1 MTKMTG
7 AKIQGI
13 SPTFQMIQDTIICP
27 SLSKAKA
34 FFPSK
39 ETISIQDM
47 VYFLRHKKH
56 ITHFK
61 IPFNESITTF
71 VFGCR
76 DHGAIEAVVFR
87 NEDKNTIVFTDSRE
101 VELTSLNQLYHYKPF
116 VQTLCVS

>member
-1 MTKMTG
+1 MTKMTE

-47 VYFLRHKKH
+47 VYFLRHKP
-56 ITHFK
+56 INFIR
-61 IPFNESITTF
+61 IPFDSQITTF

-76 DHGAIEAVVFR
+76 AYGAIEAVVFR
-87 NEDKNTIVFTDSRE
+87 KQGKNTIIFTDSQE
-101 VELTSLNQLYHYKPF
+101 IELTSLNQLYNYQPF

>member
-13 SPTFQMIQDTIICP
+13 SPTFQTIKDTIICP

-47 VYFLRHKKH
+47 VYFLRHKPVDF
-56 ITHFK
+56 IR
-61 IPFNESITTF
+61 IPFDSQITTF

-76 DHGAIEAVVFR
+76 DYGAIEAVVFR
-87 NEDKNTIVFTDSRE
+87 KQGKNTIIFTNDRE
-101 VELTSLNQLYHYKPF
+101 VELTSLKQLNNYQPF
-116 VQTLCVS
+116 INTLCIS